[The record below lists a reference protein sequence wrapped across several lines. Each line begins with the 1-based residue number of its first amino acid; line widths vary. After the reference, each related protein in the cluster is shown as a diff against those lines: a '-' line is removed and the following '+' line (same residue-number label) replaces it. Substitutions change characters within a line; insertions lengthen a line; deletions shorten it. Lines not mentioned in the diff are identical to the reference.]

1 MSKEIIRRILVL
13 FYSMVALIV
22 HLSMFVFTWYNYY
35 ARVILYPFWYR
46 GNLLLFAVY
55 IAILYMAFRLI
66 GGNRLSY
73 ARTSDIVYSN
83 WLSITIVNI
92 IMFAQVSLIARQFV
106 EVSPFLWMF
115 FVQLLFILVWVLLSK
130 RVYTLYFPPKK
141 MLMIIGNPNSVE
153 LKTKLDIDFTA
164 FDVAKCVYLS
174 QGLESILENVDEYE
188 DIIIADVEAKQR
200 NIILKYCY
208 EHSKRVFMT
217 PKISDIIIRGS
228 SNVHL
233 FDTTLLLS
241 NNHGL
246 RFEEQIVKR
255 VMDVVGSL
263 FGLILFAPLFLL
275 IAGLIKTYDKGP
287 VFYSQQRLTRDGK
300 TFNIYKFRSMRV
312 DSEDDRVARL
322 AVKDDDR
329 VTPVGKLLR
338 KSHIDE
344 LPQLFNIL
352 IGDMSIVG
360 PRPERPDIA
369 AQYLKIIPEFSYRL
383 KVKAGLTG
391 YAQVYGQYNTT
402 PYDKLKLDLFYI
414 ENYSIWRDFGI
425 ILFTLK
431 IVFDKEKSE
440 GIDPVQITAIREK
453 QELND

>member
-1 MSKEIIRRILVL
+1 MSKEIIRRLFVL
-13 FYSMVALIV
+13 FYSMFALV
-22 HLSMFVFTWYNYY
+22 FHLSMFIFMWYTNY

-66 GGNRLSY
+66 GGNRLNY

-83 WLSITIVNI
+83 WLSIIIVNV

-106 EVSPFLWMF
+106 SIIPFLSMS
-115 FVQLLFILVWVLLSK
+115 VIQLVFILVWVLFAK
-130 RVYTLYFPPKK
+130 RIYTVYFPPKK
-141 MLMIIGNPNSVE
+141 MLMIIGNPNSAE

-174 QGLESILENVDEYE
+174 QGLESILEDVNNYD
-188 DIIIADVEAKQR
+188 DIIIADVDAKQR

-208 EHSKRVFMT
+208 EHGKRVFMT

-255 VMDVVGSL
+255 LMDVMGSL
-263 FGLILFAPLFLL
+263 LGLILLTPLFLL
-275 IAGLIKTYDKGP
+275 IAILIKFYDRGP
-287 VFYSQQRLTRDGK
+287 VFYSQERLTVGGK
-300 TFNIYKFRSMRV
+300 VFNIYKFRSMRV
-312 DSEDDRVARL
+312 DSEVDQIARL
-322 AVKDDDR
+322 AKKDDER
-329 VTPVGKLLR
+329 VTPIGKLLR
-338 KSHIDE
+338 KTHCDE
-344 LPQLFNIL
+344 LPQLYNIL

-369 AQYLKIIPEFSYRL
+369 AQYLKVIPEFSYRL

-414 ENYSIWRDFGI
+414 ENYSIWRDLGI

-431 IVFDKEKSE
+431 IVFEKEKSD
-440 GIDPVQITAIREK
+440 GVNPVQVTAIREK
-453 QELND
+453 SELND